1 MWSHYCFSMV
11 DSAHTAL
18 LWAIKIQILVFV
30 ILFLSFCLL
39 HAQKRPSES
48 AFGQVWFNDFH
59 GASLLTGQDLERLRP
74 VGYCTA
80 SHSPAFP
87 PAGVSSDRIGL
98 VARFVFCFFFFFFV
112 CNCFL
117 ENFWAWLV
125 FFALESC
132 KAASV
137 LLLVSKQAKTCAGF

>member
-98 VARFVFCFFFFFFV
+98 VARFVFCFFFFFV

-125 FFALESC
+125 FLPWSHAKRPPSFCLFRSRL
-132 KAASV
+132 KLVLAS
-137 LLLVSKQAKTCAGF
+137 K